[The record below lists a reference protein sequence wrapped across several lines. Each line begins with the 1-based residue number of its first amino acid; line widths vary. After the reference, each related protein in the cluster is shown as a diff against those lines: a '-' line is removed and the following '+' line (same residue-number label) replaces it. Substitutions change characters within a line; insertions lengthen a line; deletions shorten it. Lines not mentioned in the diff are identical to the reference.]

1 MEGDEDLTPIPFS
14 QLPLKERVA
23 KSQSWDKPN
32 RQALNFLIMGIIFP
46 IIGVIFVVAGFAAP
60 QHSYPLTALQTY
72 PLLDPMPL
80 QGIGF
85 IMVIGG
91 VVICVVSI
99 AFRRYRNFVLYL
111 VEDPGYYS
119 RNPAQV
125 APPLIITCRR
135 PLGGSSKGFLGRDI
149 SSLHRTPAQSNYAR
163 SDNGTMEEIDLGG
176 EAGTIVPDREI

>member
-1 MEGDEDLTPIPFS
+1 LTPIPFN

-32 RQALNFLIMGIIFP
+32 RQAMNFLIMGIIFP
-46 IIGVIFVVAGFAAP
+46 IIGAIFVVVGFAAP
-60 QHSYPLTALQTY
+60 QHDYPLTNLQTY

-85 IMVIGG
+85 IMIVGG
-91 VVICVVSI
+91 AVICAVSI

-119 RNPAQV
+119 RNPAEV
-125 APPLIITCRR
+125 ASPLLIQCRKT
-135 PLGGSSKGFLGRDI
+135 LGGSGKGFLGRDL

-163 SDNGTMEEIDLGG
+163 SDNGAMEEIDLGDDAATLG
-176 EAGTIVPDREI
+176 RQI